1 MMYKKTIEESF
12 DKILKSLP
20 RNDKIDEEVFSNT
33 PRRMGELYDEI
44 FSGLK
49 VEPGEFL
56 KRTFPCSS
64 HGIVIEKEIDFQSMC
79 EHHLLPFFGKIA
91 IGYIPNGKIVGFGD
105 LIKVIEAFARRPQLQ
120 ERMGEEIAETIYTH
134 LGCKGVCVHI
144 EAQHMCMIMRGV
156 RKSSSK
162 IVTLSSR
169 GIFEDSKERAE
180 FLTLIGGR

>member
-1 MMYKKTIEESF
+1 MNKQEIEKNFS
-12 DKILKSLP
+12 KILENFSNKE
-20 RNDKIDEEVFSNT
+20 KIDEEVFENT
-33 PRRMGELYDEI
+33 PKRMAELYSEI

-49 VEPGEFL
+49 VDPAEYL
-56 KRTFPCSS
+56 KRTFPCDSN
-64 HGIVIEKEIDFQSMC
+64 GIVIEKDIEFQSMC

-105 LIKVIEAFARRPQLQ
+105 LIKVIEAFAKRPQLQ
-120 ERMGEEIAETIYTH
+120 ERLGESIAKTIYEN

-156 RKSSSK
+156 KKASSK

-169 GIFEDSKERAE
+169 GCFEQAGDRVE
-180 FLTLIGGR
+180 FLTLIGR

>member
-1 MMYKKTIEESF
+1 MYKKTIEENF
-12 DKILKSLP
+12 DSILRVLP
-20 RNDKIDEEVFSNT
+20 GNDKIDEEVFSNT
-33 PRRMGELYDEI
+33 PRRMGELYEEI

-49 VEPGEFL
+49 VDPADFL
-56 KRTFPCSS
+56 KRSFPCDS
-64 HGIVIEKEIDFQSMC
+64 HGIVIEKQIDFQSMC

-91 IGYIPNGKIVGFGD
+91 IGYIPNGQIVGFGD
-105 LIKVIEAFARRPQLQ
+105 LIKVIETLTRRPQLQ
-120 ERMGEEIAETIYTH
+120 ERLGEEIANTVYTH

-156 RKSSSK
+156 RKPGSK

-169 GIFEDSKERAE
+169 GIFDDSRERAE